1 MSLIY
6 NGATDFSGGTM
17 IISSRFRRLWAA
29 IVVALG
35 ATAAVAQATATPA
48 PAAPR
53 AAAGAPAQIPVE
65 AFGDLPFLSDPALS
79 PDGQQ
84 IAARIFE
91 QGHERIGIW
100 NASGERVAPRVI
112 SVGNFQLKWVR
123 WAGDNRLLVSVQT
136 TVSIYGMPVPISR
149 VLTYDLATRRTILLG
164 DGNGMMGDDVIFIDP
179 AGRYILLSA
188 QERITTYPSVQRIDL
203 TTGAATE
210 VQRARSGVWRW
221 FADEEGVVRAG
232 VDYGERSLRLYYRSA
247 AGEELRRIA
256 TRRYSDEASVI
267 DMIRFIANADR
278 GIVVTNSETGR
289 FAVYDYDFAT
299 DTRGPALYQN
309 DEVDVGSTIIGRDGG
324 LAGVVYEDDRRRVHW
339 FDAEMRRLQERVDRT
354 FAGKTNIILGSS
366 RDGNRVLIW
375 SGGAD
380 DPGTYYVFDRAARRM
395 EAFASP
401 HEQLYGRTFAPVRP
415 VRYTSRDGLAINGYL
430 TLPPGRPERGLPL
443 IVMPHGG
450 PFARDSW
457 DFDAEVQF
465 LANRGYAV
473 LQPNFRGSTGY
484 GRQFVERGYGQFGA
498 GMIDDIDDGVE
509 WLIGQGIVERSRVCI
524 MGASYGGYAAL
535 WAPIRSPGRYRC
547 AISLAGVTDIR
558 AMLRYDSRMLAA
570 PRYAREWR
578 RRVEGEERTDLAAIS
593 PLQQAARLRVPVL
606 IAHGERDTNVPPS
619 QSRSLV
625 AALRRAGAANLE
637 SVFYPKAE
645 HGFTEPADSIDY
657 LRRVEAFLARHNPA

>member
-1 MSLIY
+1 MF
-6 NGATDFSGGTM
+6 T
-17 IISSRFRRLWAA
+17 SSRLHRLLAA
-29 IVVALG
+29 FVAALG
-35 ATAAVAQATATPA
+35 APAALAQAPAAVAQ
-48 PAAPR
+48 
-53 AAAGAPAQIPVE
+53 GAPASASTLIPIE
-65 AFGDLPFLSDPALS
+65 AFGDLPFLSDPTLS
-79 PDGQQ
+79 PDGRQ
-84 IAARIFE
+84 IAARIFVG
-91 QGHERIGIW
+91 GHERIGIW
-100 NASGERVAPRVI
+100 DATGERQRPRVI
-112 SVGNFQLKWVR
+112 AVGDFQLRWVR

-136 TVSIYGMPVPISR
+136 TVTIYGMSVPISR
-149 VLTYDLATRRTILLG
+149 VLSYDLGTRRNILLG
-164 DGNGMMGDDVIFIDP
+164 DVNGLLGDDVIFVDP

-188 QERITTYPSVQRIDL
+188 QEQVTTYPSVQRIDL
-203 TTGAATE
+203 ATGAATE
-210 VQRARSGVWRW
+210 VQRPRSGVWRW
-221 FADEEGVVRAG
+221 FADENGVVRAG
-232 VDYGERSLRLYYRSA
+232 VDYRERALRLYYRSA

-256 TRRYSDEASVI
+256 TGGHASDESVI
-267 DMIRFIANADR
+267 DTIRFLSNADR
-278 GIVVTNSETGR
+278 GVVVTNSETGR
-289 FAVYDYDFAT
+289 FAVYEYDFAN

-309 DEVDVGSTIIGRDGG
+309 DEVDVGSTIIGRDGT
-324 LAGVVYEDDRRRVHW
+324 LDGVVYEDDRRRVHW
-339 FDAEMRRLQERVDRT
+339 IDPEMRRLQERIDRT

-366 RDGNRVLIW
+366 RDGNRTLLW

-401 HEQLYGRTFAPVRP
+401 HERLYGRAFAPVRP
-415 VRYTSRDGLAINGYL
+415 VRYTSRDGLTINGYL
-430 TLPPGRPERGLPL
+430 TLPPGRAERGLPL

-457 DFDAEVQF
+457 DFDPEVQF
-465 LANRGYAV
+465 LASRGYAV

-484 GRQFVERGYGQFGA
+484 GRAFVERGYGQFGT
-498 GMIDDIDDGVE
+498 GMIDDIEDGVE
-509 WLIGQGIVERSRVCI
+509 WLIGQGIANRARVCI

-535 WAPIRSPGRYRC
+535 WAPIRSPERYRC

-558 AMLRYDSRMLAA
+558 AMLRYDSRMMAA

-593 PLQQAARLRVPVL
+593 PLQQAARLRVPLL

-619 QSRSLV
+619 QSRQLV
-625 AALRRAGAANLE
+625 AALRRTGAANVD

>member
-1 MSLIY
+1 MF
-6 NGATDFSGGTM
+6 T
-17 IISSRFRRLWAA
+17 SSRLHRLLAA
-29 IVVALG
+29 FVVALG
-35 ATAAVAQATATPA
+35 APAAVAQAPAAPA
-48 PAAPR
+48 PAF
-53 AAAGAPAQIPVE
+53 APALIPVE
-65 AFGDLPFLSDPALS
+65 AFGDLPFLSDPTLS
-79 PDGQQ
+79 PDGRQ
-84 IAARIFE
+84 IAARIFVG
-91 QGHERIGIW
+91 GHERIGIW
-100 NASGERVAPRVI
+100 NATGERQAPRVI
-112 SVGNFQLKWVR
+112 AVGDFQLRWVR

-136 TVSIYGMPVPISR
+136 TVTIYGMSVPVSR
-149 VLTYDLATRRTILLG
+149 VLSYDLETRRNIVLG
-164 DGNGMMGDDVIFIDP
+164 DVNGLLGDDVIFVDP

-188 QERITTYPSVQRIDL
+188 QEQVTTYPSVQRIDL
-203 TTGAATE
+203 ETGTATE

-221 FADEEGVVRAG
+221 FADENGVVRAG
-232 VDYGERSLRLYYRSA
+232 VDYRERALRLYYRSA
-247 AGEELRRIA
+247 AGQELRRIA
-256 TRRYSDEASVI
+256 ARRYTNDESVI
-267 DMIRFIANADR
+267 DTIRFLSNADR
-278 GIVVTNSETGR
+278 GIVVTDSETGR
-289 FAVYDYDFAT
+289 FAVYEYDFAT
-299 DTRGPALYQN
+299 DTRGPPLYQN
-309 DEVDVGSTIIGRDGG
+309 DEVDVGSTIIGRDGT
-324 LAGVVYEDDRRRVHW
+324 LDGVVYEDDRRRVHW
-339 FDAEMRRLQERVDRT
+339 LDPDMRRLQERIDRT

-366 RDGNRVLIW
+366 RDANRVLIW

-401 HEQLYGRTFAPVRP
+401 HEQLFGRAFAPVRP

-430 TLPPGRPERGLPL
+430 TLPPGRAERGLPL

-465 LANRGYAV
+465 LASRGYAV

-484 GRQFVERGYGQFGA
+484 GRAFVERGYGQFGT

-509 WLIGQGIVERSRVCI
+509 WLTGQGIVDRARVCI

-535 WAPIRSPGRYRC
+535 WAPIRSPERYRC

-558 AMLRYDSRMLAA
+558 AMLRYDSRMMAA

-593 PLQQAARLRVPVL
+593 PLQQAARLRVPLL

-619 QSRSLV
+619 QSRQLV
-625 AALRRAGAANLE
+625 AALRRAGAANVE